1 MLTSDLVRT
10 SVGEERVEPEYVDSS
25 AERTREKAAELVE
38 IFSSHRDR
46 PRGEV
51 DRAVDRAT
59 GYGTDYK
66 IWRGLAKLLYDRSEF
81 ETVAPADPVD
91 IRRAVFERAAER
103 PGRIGPEWRQTVFD
117 AVADEF
123 DAPAERLRE
132 TLYADLDERQRLV
145 EFEAIEPE
153 GLLHRYNL
161 ALAQAVLY
169 RATSVE
175 ILLRD
180 LDPNMLRYLFQALK
194 FNRLMHRC
202 ESLYDGYRLRVDGP
216 ASLFQRNRKY
226 GMRLARFLPAVV
238 LADDWAL
245 EADLDWEEDEK
256 RFRVDSDE
264 GLVSHYTADGQWK
277 ADEEEYFEEQFD
289 DYDTEWSLE
298 REGAILEL
306 TDNEVIIP
314 DYRLDHPDGRRAH
327 LEIVGFWRLEYLK
340 RRIELLR
347 RCEDIPLALAVS
359 DRLQAGR
366 EGLEDSPAAVFY
378 FKTVILVD
386 RAIEAAEA
394 VALDRSGGG
403 SERV

>member
-10 SVGEERVEPEYVDSS
+10 RVRKGVVEPKYVDPED
-25 AERTREKAAELVE
+25 ATAREKAAELVE
-38 IFSSHRDR
+38 IFASHSGE

-51 DRAVDRAT
+51 DRAVDRIT

-81 ETVAPADPVD
+81 ETVAPADPVE
-91 IRRAVFERAAER
+91 IRRAVFEYAAEH
-103 PGRIGPEWRQTVFD
+103 PGRIGAEWRGEVFET
-117 AVADEF
+117 VADDF
-123 DAPAERLRE
+123 GASPERLRE
-132 TLYADLDERQRLV
+132 TLYADLDDRQRLV
-145 EFEAIEPE
+145 AFDPVEPDD
-153 GLLHRYNL
+153 LLDRYNL

-169 RATSVE
+169 KATSVE
-175 ILLRD
+175 IHLRD
-180 LDPNMLRYLFQALK
+180 LDPNMLRYLFQSLK

-202 ESLYDGYRLRVDGP
+202 EGVGDGYRLHVDGP
-216 ASLFQRNRKY
+216 ASLFKRNRKY
-226 GMRLARFLPAVV
+226 GTRLARFLPAVV

-245 EADLDWEEDEK
+245 EADLDWEDDQK
-256 RFRVDSDE
+256 RFQLSSED

-277 ADEEEYFEEQFD
+277 ADEEEYFEEQFA

-306 TDNEVIIP
+306 GDNEVIVP

-327 LEIVGFWRLEYLK
+327 LEIVGFWRLGYLE

-347 RCEDIPLALAVS
+347 ECDDIPLALAVS
-359 DRLQAGR
+359 ERLQTGR
-366 EGLEDSPAAVFY
+366 EALEDSPASVFF

-394 VALDRSGGG
+394 VAI
-403 SERV
+403 E